1 MFDFVERRWAARGTS
16 RTTEA
21 EWDEMNETFAAT
33 GYERYKNGKTMRVT
47 YQKAH
52 PGKAEGADNGKA

>member
-33 GYERYKNGKTMRVT
+33 FERSTGRSAMNVPTVRS
-47 YQKAH
+47 
-52 PGKAEGADNGKA
+52 